1 MLRVTNLCK
10 AYGEQVLFHDA
21 GFTINSGEKVGL
33 VGRNGHGKTTLF
45 RLIQGVE
52 LPDVG
57 EISIPNNYHLGYL
70 EQHLKFSKRTLL
82 EEVCLGLPARY
93 KYDDWRAEKIL
104 FGLGFTRAD
113 LSRSPQ
119 EFSGGY
125 QVRINLAKVLVAE
138 VNLLLLDE
146 PTNYLDISSIRW
158 LIRFLKN
165 WKNELILITHDRGFM
180 DNVITHTIGIHRQLI
195 RKLPGNTEKYY
206 EQIAKEE
213 EIYEKTRLNQE
224 KKRKETEIFINRFR
238 YKATLSSRVQSRIK
252 ALAKKEKLEK
262 LANLET
268 LDFSFPYAPIPAKV
282 LFTAENLCFS
292 YRGQEPFLINGF
304 NLTIGREDRIAVI
317 GKNGKGKSTLLKLLA
332 HKLAPNHGEIQE
344 HPKVLPGYFGQTNV
358 QQLNPEHTVVEEIMS
373 GGNDCSLQKARDI
386 AGSLMFD
393 GDLAL
398 KKISVLSGGEKS
410 RVLLG
415 KILASPSNLLFL
427 DEPTNHLDM
436 ESCDSLI
443 EALDAYEGAVVI
455 VTHNELLLHALA
467 NRLIV
472 FDRNRI
478 FMHEGGYQDFLDQVG
493 WESDEAEKEGEKP
506 AEINVTGSS
515 DRKALRKEKAS
526 IIQEKSE
533 VLRPLEAEISRLER
547 RIADLEAELSENNL
561 LLVEASTAG
570 DGERIASYAKRNT
583 EIEADLE
590 ELYNHLAAVTEE
602 FETNSTLF
610 AERLQNLI

>member
-1 MLRVTNLCK
+1 MLKVTNLCK
-10 AYGEQVLFHDA
+10 TYGEQVLFRDA
-21 GFTINSGEKVGL
+21 GFMINPGEKVGL
-33 VGRNGHGKTTLF
+33 VGRNGHGKTTLL
-45 RLIQGVE
+45 RLIQGAE
-52 LPDVG
+52 LPDSG
-57 EISIPNNYHLGYL
+57 EISIPNNYYLGYL
-70 EQHLKFSKRTLL
+70 EQHIKFSKPTLL

-93 KYDDWRAEKIL
+93 KYDQWRAEKIL
-104 FGLGFTRAD
+104 FGLGFTRTD

-125 QVRINLAKVLVAE
+125 QVRLNLAKVLVAE

-180 DNVITHTIGIHRQLI
+180 DSVITHTIGIHRQRI
-195 RKLPGNTEKYY
+195 RKIPGNTEKYY
-206 EQIAKEE
+206 AQIAKDE
-213 EIYEKTRLNQE
+213 EIYEKTRFNE
-224 KKRKETEIFINRFR
+224 ERKRKEAEAFINRFR

-252 ALAKKEKLEK
+252 ALARKEQLEK
-262 LANLET
+262 LSSLET
-268 LDFSFPYAPIPAKV
+268 LDFFFPYEPIPAKV
-282 LFTAENLCFS
+282 ILSAEDLCFS
-292 YRGQEPFLINGF
+292 YHGQEPFLINHF
-304 NLTIGREDRIAVI
+304 NLTIGREDRIAII

-332 HKLAPNHGEIQE
+332 HKLAPNRGKIRE
-344 HPKVLPGYFGQTNV
+344 HPKVLPGFFGQTNV
-358 QQLNPEHTVVEEIMS
+358 LQLNPKHTVVEEIMS
-373 GGNDCSLQKARDI
+373 AGSDCSSQKARDI
-386 AGSLMFD
+386 AGSLIFQ

-415 KILASPSNLLFL
+415 KILASPSNLLLL

-436 ESCDSLI
+436 EACDSLI

-455 VTHNELLLHALA
+455 VSHNELLLHALA

-478 FMHEGGYQDFLDQVG
+478 FIHEGSYQDFLDRVG
-493 WESDEAEKEGEKP
+493 WESDEAEKTEEQK
-506 AEINVTGSS
+506 ADINGSNLT

-533 VLRPLEAEISRLER
+533 VLRPLEAEIARLEAE
-547 RIADLEAELSENNL
+547 IAGLEAELSKNNL
-561 LLVEASTAG
+561 LLVEASTSG

-583 EIEADLE
+583 EIEANLE
-590 ELYNHLAAVTEE
+590 ELYNRLTAVTEE
-602 FETNSTLF
+602 FETNSAMF
-610 AERLQNLI
+610 AEKLQNLV